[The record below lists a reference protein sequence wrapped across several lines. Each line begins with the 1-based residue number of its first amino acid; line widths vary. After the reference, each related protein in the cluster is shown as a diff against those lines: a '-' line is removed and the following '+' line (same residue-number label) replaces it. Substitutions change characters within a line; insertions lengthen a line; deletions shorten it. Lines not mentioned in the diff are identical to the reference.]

1 MDKIG
6 KLLSIIGIIL
16 IVVPIIG
23 SITLHY
29 KQERLYEE
37 YLKENFQEI
46 QENEQSNLDEI
57 DKNKEELVNMQDKGN
72 GNFEEE
78 SEKLHIPQ
86 KIQNKLDE
94 DEKLVEDENT
104 TISSEKLE
112 AIIQGEVI
120 GKIKIKAVDIN
131 LILLEGVSD
140 HEIKLGAGHMKDTA
154 WPGSSG
160 NCVIAG
166 HRNYTFGSMFNRLDE
181 VKMENEINIEF
192 LGNHYHYT
200 VNEVKIVEPDDLSVL
215 ESDESKEELTLITCH
230 PLYSGT
236 HRLIIKGI
244 LNK

>member
-1 MDKIG
+1 MHKIG
-6 KLLSIIGIIL
+6 KLLSILGIIL

-29 KQERLYEE
+29 KQERLYKE
-37 YLKENFQEI
+37 YLKDNLREI
-46 QENEQSNLDEI
+46 QKNEQSNLDEV
-57 DKNKEELVNMQDKGN
+57 NQTEEELVQGPKQENISLKK
-72 GNFEEE
+72 E
-78 SEKLHIPQ
+78 SKKAHIPQ
-86 KIQNKLDE
+86 KIQDKLDE
-94 DEKLVEDENT
+94 NENIPIT
-104 TISSEKLE
+104 SEKLA

-120 GKIKIKAVDIN
+120 GKIKIKVADID

-154 WPGSSG
+154 WPGSVG

-181 VKMENEINIEF
+181 VKVKDEIEIEF
-192 LGNHYHYT
+192 LGNHYYYM
-200 VNEVKIVEPDDLSVL
+200 VNEVKIVESDDLSVL

-230 PLYSGT
+230 PPYSGT